1 MARKTIYVT
10 GHKNPDSDAIISAMA
25 YAYLKQQQGYDAI
38 AVRAG
43 AINPETEYILNLF
56 NEFAP
61 PLASDIKTRVR
72 DIDFD
77 DVTLIKPDLKFKE
90 VLNLMSE
97 NDVKVAVIADNHR
110 HLLGVITVSDI
121 TEVLVVDRARKEA
134 MLSQTELKAIAEV
147 LDGRI
152 VADHGNSSNGE
163 VYVASIRYT
172 HYENKIVVVSDAT
185 NKQKE
190 AITHGA
196 KILVICG
203 EDCDQEVIDT
213 ANEYGCSIILSSL
226 NLYETVKEIDLAI
239 PVSLVMTEN
248 VITFSYDDYMDDV
261 KIKINKSRF
270 RSYPVLDRHQHVIGM
285 ISRFHM
291 FQHANRNLIMVDHN
305 EITQSIDGADQANII
320 EIIDHHRI
328 GGIKTASPVF
338 FRNEQTG
345 SCSTIITEMFDE
357 KDIEIPPDLAGMLCC
372 AIISDTVNFH
382 SVTCTQKDIDT
393 AERLAKIAGMDVK
406 ELGPQI
412 LRSGA
417 KLENKSVDAILHHD
431 FKRFEIG
438 KLKVA
443 VGQTNIVNFEAIV
456 TLKEKMNEHLHS
468 FAANNG
474 LNICMMV
481 FSLIDGTGSYVLVQ
495 GEDRKLVEYAFE
507 DISVNVDGYMF
518 LPQVMSRKLQI
529 IPKITEAAEGK

>member
-25 YAYLKQQQGYDAI
+25 YAYLKQQLGFDAI

-43 AINPETEYILNLF
+43 AVNPETEYILNLF

-61 PLASDIKTRVR
+61 PLASDIKTRIR

-77 DVTLIKPDLKFKE
+77 EVTLIKPELKFKE

-97 NDVKVAVIADNHR
+97 KDVKVAVVADNQR
-110 HLLGVITVSDI
+110 HLLGVVTVSDI
-121 TEVLVVDRARKEA
+121 TEVLVVDNKRKEK
-134 MLSQTELKAIAEV
+134 MLADTSLQSIAEV
-147 LDGRI
+147 LNGRI
-152 VADHGNSSNGE
+152 VADHGNNSNGE

-172 HYENKIVVVSDAT
+172 HYKDKIVVVSDAAL
-185 NKQKE
+185 KQTE
-190 AITHGA
+190 AIVHGA

-203 EDCDQEVIDT
+203 EDCDQGVIDT

-226 NLYETVKEIDLAI
+226 NLYKTVKEIDLAI
-239 PVSLVMTEN
+239 PVSMVMTKD
-248 VITFSYDDYMDDV
+248 VITFSFDDYMDDV

-305 EITQSIDGADQANII
+305 EITQSIEGADQANII

-357 KDIEIPPDLAGMLCC
+357 KNVEIPADLAGLLCC

-393 AERLAKIAGMDVK
+393 AERLAKIAGLDLK

-412 LRSGA
+412 LKSGA

-438 KLKVA
+438 KMKVA
-443 VGQTNIVNFEAIV
+443 VGQTNIVNFEAIAS
-456 TLKEKMNEHLHS
+456 LKDKMNEHLS
-468 FAANNG
+468 YFASNNG

-481 FSLIDGTGSYVLVQ
+481 FSLIDGTGSYALVQ